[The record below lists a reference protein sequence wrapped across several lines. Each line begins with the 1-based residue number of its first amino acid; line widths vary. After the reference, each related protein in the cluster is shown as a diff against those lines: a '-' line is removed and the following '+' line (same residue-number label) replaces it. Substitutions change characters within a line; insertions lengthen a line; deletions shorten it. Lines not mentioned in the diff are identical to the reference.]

1 MTDNCKPTFTINDK
15 LPPMTKKVDFE
26 NVAEKKA
33 PKVEKPNKGKKKKPK
48 RCQMEGCK
56 KKLSITAY
64 DCRCE
69 KRFCNLHQCAE
80 SHDCTFD
87 YKTFASYK
95 FVRKKDDSAKFPL
108 AKLEFIIMLLSNI
121 TLIKLINDK
130 LEFGI

>member
-56 KKLSITAY
+56 KKLPITAY

-69 KRFCNLHQCAE
+69 KRFCNLHSSAE
-80 SHDCTFD
+80 SHNCSFD
-87 YKTFASYK
+87 YKAFY
-95 FVRKKDDSAKFPL
+95 RKN
-108 AKLEFIIMLLSNI
+108 LENKGGLGGGNF
-121 TLIKLINDK
+121 DK
-130 LEFGI
+130 VENRV

>member
-33 PKVEKPNKGKKKKPK
+33 LKVEKPNKGKKKKKKPK

-56 KKLSITAY
+56 KKLPITAY

-69 KRFCNLHQCAE
+69 KRFCNLHSSAE
-80 SHDCTFD
+80 SHNCSFD
-87 YKTFASYK
+87 YKAFY
-95 FVRKKDDSAKFPL
+95 RKN
-108 AKLEFIIMLLSNI
+108 LENKGGLGGGNF
-121 TLIKLINDK
+121 DK
-130 LEFGI
+130 VENRV

>member
-33 PKVEKPNKGKKKKPK
+33 PKVEKANERKKKKKKPK

-56 KKLSITAY
+56 KKLPITAY

-69 KRFCNLHQCAE
+69 KRFCNLHSSAE
-80 SHDCTFD
+80 SHNCSFD
-87 YKTFASYK
+87 YKAFY
-95 FVRKKDDSAKFPL
+95 RKN
-108 AKLEFIIMLLSNI
+108 LENKGGLGGGNF
-121 TLIKLINDK
+121 DK
-130 LEFGI
+130 VQNRV

>member
-33 PKVEKPNKGKKKKPK
+33 PKVEKPNEGKKKKRKPK

-56 KKLSITAY
+56 KKLLITAY

-69 KRFCNLHQCAE
+69 KRFCNLHSSAE
-80 SHDCTFD
+80 SHNCSFD
-87 YKTFASYK
+87 YKAFY
-95 FVRKKDDSAKFPL
+95 RKN
-108 AKLEFIIMLLSNI
+108 LENKGGLGGGNF
-121 TLIKLINDK
+121 DK
-130 LEFGI
+130 VENRV